1 MMNCDINT
9 FEIHYILPPDI
20 HQMDASIEAQCT
32 LQYVKIIKKVAE
44 ILHAEIEIDTVAIGE
59 GGLKHW
65 LKIVKEK
72 EDKDASIT
80 SEVLKHLLKTIS
92 LAAVTGVWVW
102 VTGAFKSCTSDDVA
116 EQCVQYW
123 EQHRTEFENHPPI
136 QAYRAGF
143 YKPLLKEPNV
153 ERIEFDTFDQ
163 KGSTIVS
170 RTVPRSSF
178 LTLSKYTQILEP
190 EVDDAA
196 IIQITAPVLTK
207 GRYNTWHGIYN
218 GQHISF
224 EMQSAEFKTQV
235 QQGTIKFVN
244 GTCIKCSLEYSRTLL
259 ENGEIKIDRY
269 KVKRVDCCYDA
280 DVKYETLE
288 GKKYRIK
295 KSQELQP
302 NLFSFLEEK

>member
-207 GRYNTWHGIYN
+207 GRYNTWHG
-218 GQHISF
+218 
-224 EMQSAEFKTQV
+224 M
-235 QQGTIKFVN
+235 
-244 GTCIKCSLEYSRTLL
+244 CS
-259 ENGEIKIDRY
+259 
-269 KVKRVDCCYDA
+269 DA
-280 DVKYETLE
+280 
-288 GKKYRIK
+288 R
-295 KSQELQP
+295 
-302 NLFSFLEEK
+302 N